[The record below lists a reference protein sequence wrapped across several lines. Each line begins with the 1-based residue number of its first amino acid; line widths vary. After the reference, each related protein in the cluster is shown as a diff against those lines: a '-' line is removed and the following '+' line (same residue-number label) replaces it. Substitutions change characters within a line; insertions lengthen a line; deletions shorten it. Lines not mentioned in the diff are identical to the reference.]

1 MNRRV
6 WIAVA
11 AAVLIAVAVVAFV
24 SYRGAG
30 SGGTLAQRVKV
41 WVTGTG
47 LGQDLGALRAD
58 GADIDKVLAE
68 KGGTAAI
75 HTVCDVLSVT
85 AESANSNLPT
95 PDTALT
101 QLLARAYSLEYEAGN
116 NCYAAGSTNARLLAE
131 SATERA
137 QAEKVMDRALARVG
151 ALTGKSVPT
160 TTTTV
165 PTTGTT
171 GILG

>member
-1 MNRRV
+1 MSRRV
-6 WIAVA
+6 WIAVV
-11 AAVLIAVAVVAFV
+11 AAVMVAVAVVAFV

-30 SGGTLAQRVKV
+30 SGGTLSQRLEA
-41 WVTGTG
+41 WVSGTG
-47 LGQDLGALRAD
+47 LGQDLGVLRAD
-58 GADIDKVLAE
+58 GADIDKVLAH
-68 KGGTAAI
+68 KGGTGAV

-85 AESANSNLPT
+85 AESANSNLPS

-116 NCYAAGSTNARLLAE
+116 NCYAAGSTDTRLLAE

-137 QAEKVMDRALARVG
+137 QAQRVIDRALEEVST
-151 ALTGKSVPT
+151 LTGKSVPT

-165 PTTGTT
+165 PTAGTT